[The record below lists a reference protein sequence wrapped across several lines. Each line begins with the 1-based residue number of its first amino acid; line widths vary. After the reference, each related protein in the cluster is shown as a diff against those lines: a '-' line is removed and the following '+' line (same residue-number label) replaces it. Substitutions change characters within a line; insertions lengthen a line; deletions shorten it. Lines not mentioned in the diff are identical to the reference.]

1 MAQVEILG
9 YNQAK
14 GVAMAVR
21 QLEVPAVLRRAWGDE
36 AADVFAVWL
45 TSVLEERA
53 ISRDEYRQILSRL
66 DILEHDMADLKA
78 DVQELRREMNER
90 FDRVNERFDQ
100 LRREMDER
108 FDRMNERMDQ
118 MYHQMVVQTRWLIGA
133 LTVIG
138 TVIIDLHFFKVTVT
152 TPIRYI
158 GSKKAIRQSP
168 FPFIPEKR

>member
-1 MAQVEILG
+1 
-9 YNQAK
+9 
-14 GVAMAVR
+14 MAVR

-36 AADVFAVWL
+36 AADAFAVWL

-78 DVQELRREMNER
+78 DVQELRREIDER
-90 FDRVNERFDQ
+90 FDRLHKEIDDRFDQ
-100 LRREMDER
+100 LRKEMYER

-133 LTVIG
+133 LTAIG
-138 TVIIDLHFFKVTVT
+138 TVISILL
-152 TPIRYI
+152 
-158 GSKKAIRQSP
+158 AIAQFAR
-168 FPFIPEKR
+168 